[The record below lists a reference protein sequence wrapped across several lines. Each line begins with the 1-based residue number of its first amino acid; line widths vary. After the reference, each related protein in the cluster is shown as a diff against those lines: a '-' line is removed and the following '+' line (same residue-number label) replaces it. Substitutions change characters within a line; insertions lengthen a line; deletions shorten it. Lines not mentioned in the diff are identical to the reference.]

1 MTTLAA
7 LLLTIA
13 PPPFQWHWPDV
24 HDDAAEMGEL
34 LKSRGELGWELVSV
48 ARADGRR
55 ELYFKRPKEAVPD
68 VG

>member
-1 MTTLAA
+1 MIARVQWEYQLFIYKAKPD
-7 LLLTIA
+7 LT
-13 PPPFQWHWPDV
+13 
-24 HDDAAEMGEL
+24 DDATEMGEL

-55 ELYFKRPKEAVPD
+55 ELYFKRPKEAVPS

>member
-1 MTTLAA
+1 MI
-7 LLLTIA
+7 TIA
-13 PPPFQWHWPDV
+13 TLFLAIA

-34 LKSRGELGWELVSV
+34 LKSRGDLGWELVSV